1 VGRLPS
7 FVLDDRKVKDSID
20 LCLSNKLRNATPQ
33 DLTQVIIDLAHQMK
47 NRREKPSSFIE
58 SDLADRIAVNDY
70 ISLGEGGE
78 QVFVEEYRQSK
89 VMEIFE
95 THPAIAAL
103 RNGEA
108 VTDLQLV
115 ALERTLRRELG
126 GGNIQLTES
135 NIRKAFNLK
144 VTSLLAFLRELLEF
158 EVLPDYQDIEERNF
172 EQFIAQHWYNSGQIR
187 FLRALQSLFLQKR
200 RLEVADFYD
209 EPFDRFGADAVERWF
224 TEDEVNELIE
234 FTERF
239 AA

>member
-1 VGRLPS
+1 
-7 FVLDDRKVKDSID
+7 
-20 LCLSNKLRNATPQ
+20 
-33 DLTQVIIDLAHQMK
+33 M
-47 NRREKPSSFIE
+47 
-58 SDLADRIAVNDY
+58 
-70 ISLGEGGE
+70 
-78 QVFVEEYRQSK
+78 
-89 VMEIFE
+89 
-95 THPAIAAL
+95 
-103 RNGEA
+103 
-108 VTDLQLV
+108 
-115 ALERTLRRELG
+115 ALERTLRRELF

-200 RLEVADFYD
+200 RLEVADLYK
-209 EPFDRFGADAVERWF
+209 EPLDRFGEDAVERWF
-224 TEDEVNELIE
+224 TEDEVNELID